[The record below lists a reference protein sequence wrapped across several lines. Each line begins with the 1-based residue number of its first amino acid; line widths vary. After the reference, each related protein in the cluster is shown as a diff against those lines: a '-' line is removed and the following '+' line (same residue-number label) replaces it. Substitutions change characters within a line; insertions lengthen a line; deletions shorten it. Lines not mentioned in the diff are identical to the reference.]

1 MKLNEVF
8 DSPWTSW
15 QVEDSPF
22 GIERI
27 DSKYYSIFRKFG
39 SNRIYLREQGFISRA
54 QALAYLE
61 PMVEKYRS
69 SIVTAI
75 LEAN

>member
-15 QVEDSPF
+15 QLENSPF
-22 GIERI
+22 GIEKIQPR
-27 DSKYYSIFRKFG
+27 YFAIFRKWG
-39 SNRIYLREQGFISRA
+39 NKRIYLRGQGFTSRK
-54 QALAYLE
+54 QAHDYLV

-69 SIVTAI
+69 SIITDITA
-75 LEAN
+75 